1 VVNSLA
7 VAGDLP
13 NDITDA
19 LVRGRARF
27 TADLPIAD
35 AVELVFVRSPHAHA
49 RIVAIDTDAA
59 ARAPGV
65 LAVLT
70 ARDMP
75 DLRLHEIHII
85 PELLAPRALTADV
98 ARFVGD
104 PVAAVVATTRAAA
117 LDAAELVD
125 VTYESLP
132 AVITA
137 AAAVRDGAPV
147 LFPDH
152 GSNLALAWDLDET
165 DDAFAQSAEATF
177 TVRGE
182 IELPRLS
189 TAPMEG
195 HAIVVAPTDNGG
207 LHVYVSTQWPHGTR
221 LQMARSFGLTLEQ
234 VRAQVPAVGG
244 GFGGKSLGGIREHIA
259 TAAAARLVQR
269 PVRYV
274 EPRTDNL
281 QSMQGRGVHIDYEAD
296 VLSDG
301 RVVHLR
307 VDDLCDCGAYPST
320 GAVEPGK
327 TMMMSTGPYRIG
339 RVTFRARTV
348 VTNLPPTG
356 AYRGPGRAE
365 ASMVLEQVMDRVAHA
380 LDLDPLTVR
389 SRNFMAVDE
398 LPKKSVTG
406 AHYDEADFS
415 LLTEHARTASS
426 YQRWRDEQRQRRDS
440 ASPNVLGIG
449 VASVFDSSAWFDRT
463 DEANVRLTADGDALV
478 ELGSSSAGQ
487 HHDRAIARIVGDEL
501 SLPLDRVR
509 LVEGDTV
516 LGSGGGSSGSRT
528 IQISG
533 HAARESALVM
543 RQRLIERAA
552 DMLEA
557 AVDDVVLEQGQAF
570 VRGVPR
576 SRLSYADLARA
587 MPTDDLAACCRFEQS
602 AATYPAAVNI
612 AVVEVDTESGHVRL
626 LQLHTVTDCGTVLD
640 SSAAHGQVAGA
651 SAQGIAQALYERASY
666 DGDGNPRTA
675 NLADYLMPSAAD
687 LPAVDVEFCPQRS
700 SRNPLGAKG
709 VGEVGMVAAPAAVHG
724 AVLDALRPLGVTALP
739 MPCDPESVWRAINAS
754 R

>member
-1 VVNSLA
+1 MVNSLA
-7 VAGDLP
+7 VDGDLP
-13 NDITDA
+13 GDITDA

-35 AVELVFVRSPHAHA
+35 VAELVFVRSPHAHA
-49 RIVAIDTDAA
+49 RIIAIDTHAA

-104 PVAAVVATTRAAA
+104 PVAVVVAITRAAA
-117 LDAAELVD
+117 VDAAELVD
-125 VTYESLP
+125 VTYEPLP
-132 AVITA
+132 AVVSA
-137 AAAVRDGAPV
+137 GAAVRDDAPL
-147 LFPDH
+147 LFPDY
-152 GSNLALAWDLDET
+152 GSNVALAWDLDET
-165 DDAFAQSAEATF
+165 DEAFAPSLPATS

-195 HAIVVAPTDNGG
+195 HAIVVAPTDAGG

-221 LQMARSFGLTLEQ
+221 IQMARSFGLTFEQ

-259 TAAAARLVQR
+259 TAAAARRLQQ

-274 EPRTDNL
+274 EQRADNL
-281 QSMQGRGVHIDYEAD
+281 QSMQGRGVDISYEAD
-296 VLSDG
+296 ITTDG

-307 VDDLCDCGAYPST
+307 VEDLCDCGAYPST

-339 RVTFRARTV
+339 RVTFHARTV

-365 ASMVLEQVMDRVAHA
+365 ASMVLEQVMDRIAYA
-380 LDLDPLTVR
+380 LDLDPLIVR
-389 SRNFMAVDE
+389 SRNLMTIDE
-398 LPKKSVTG
+398 LPKQSVTG
-406 AHYDEADFS
+406 AHYDEADFAQ
-415 LLTEHARTASS
+415 LIERARTTSD
-426 YQRWRDEQRQRRDS
+426 YQRWRDEQRHRRD
-440 ASPNVLGIG
+440 AGALRVLGIG

-478 ELGSSSAGQ
+478 ELSSSSAGQ
-487 HHDRAIARIVGDEL
+487 HHDGAIARIVGDEL

-509 LVEGDTV
+509 LIEGDTV

-557 AVDDVVLEQGQAF
+557 AVDDVVLEDGQAF

-587 MPTDDLAACCRFEQS
+587 MPADDLAACCRFEQS

-626 LQLHTVTDCGTVLD
+626 LRLHTVTDCGTVLD
-640 SSAAHGQVAGA
+640 PHAAHGQVAGA
-651 SAQGIAQALYERASY
+651 SAQGIGQALYERASY
-666 DGDGNPRTA
+666 DGEGNPRTA
-675 NLADYLMPSAAD
+675 NLAEYLMPSAAD

-724 AVLDALRPLGVTALP
+724 AVLDALRPFGVTALP
-739 MPCDPESVWRAINAS
+739 MPCDPESVWRAIAT